1 MPLLEWRDEFSI
13 GIDGVDH
20 EHRAL
25 IDLINRL
32 HQEMVEQKGPPRTGA
47 FLGEVHAQ
55 IASHFALEEQI
66 MQQQHY
72 AEYTVHKVDHEILLD
87 EIRDIMDAYERGD
100 YAAGPDALGH
110 RLADW
115 FGQHFRSHDARFHRG
130 IHAGQKPG
138 ATGSREGGGPGRG

>member
-13 GIDGVDH
+13 GIEGVDH

-32 HQEMVEQKGPPRTGA
+32 HQELVGQKVTPRTGA

-55 IASHFALEEQI
+55 IAAHFALEEQI
-66 MQQQHY
+66 MQQQRY
-72 AEYTVHKVDHEILLD
+72 ADYTAHKVDHEILLD
-87 EIRDIMDAYERGD
+87 EIRDIMDACERGD
-100 YAAGPDALGH
+100 YGAGPDALGQ

-115 FGQHFRSHDARFHRG
+115 FGQHFRSHDARFHRALHRG
-130 IHAGQKPG
+130 PSSD
-138 ATGSREGGGPGRG
+138 ATRNRERDRSGRT

>member
-13 GIDGVDH
+13 GIEGVDH

-32 HQEMVEQKGPPRTGA
+32 HQELVEQKAAPRTGA

-55 IASHFALEEQI
+55 IAAHFALEEQI
-66 MQQQHY
+66 MKQQRY
-72 AEYTVHKVDHEILLD
+72 ADYTAHKVDHEILLD

-100 YAAGPDALGH
+100 YAGGPDSLDQ

-115 FGQHFRSHDARFHRG
+115 FGQHFRSHDARFHRAL
-130 IHAGQKPG
+130 HQGQPSD
-138 ATGSREGGGPGRG
+138 ATGNRERDRSGRT